1 MTNNYLI
8 TYYTHVTCVILSITL
23 FLTRGFWML
32 RGSEMLDHKAIKILP
47 HVIDT
52 ILLASA
58 IGLTII
64 LSQYPFV
71 HNWLTVKVVA
81 LIIYIALGTVALKRG
96 KTPTI
101 RGIAF
106 VGAIITFGYI
116 VSVAWYRHPFG
127 IFTPLIY

>member
-1 MTNNYLI
+1 MNNYLVA
-8 TYYTHVTCVILSITL
+8 YYIHVTCVILSITL

-32 RGSEMLDHKAIKILP
+32 RGSGMLDHKAVKILP

-58 IGLTII
+58 IGLTVI
-64 LSQYPFV
+64 LSQYPFI

-81 LIIYIALGTVALKRG
+81 LIVYIGLGTVALKRG

-127 IFTPLIY
+127 TFTPLIY